1 MPKAMPMQL
10 LTGLNCSSL
19 QNDLKPKRF
28 TRLTR
33 RGLWAEAFWSQKG
46 VVDKIRARCIQAEE
60 HGKKHTL
67 QTHMDMTSVRSL
79 GKHAAS
85 LSLRV
90 QELSAQDWGLRGI
103 ASETSASNSEKG

>member
-1 MPKAMPMQL
+1 
-10 LTGLNCSSL
+10 
-19 QNDLKPKRF
+19 
-28 TRLTR
+28 
-33 RGLWAEAFWSQKG
+33 
-46 VVDKIRARCIQAEE
+46 
-60 HGKKHTL
+60 
-67 QTHMDMTSVRSL
+67 L